1 MTFDHSKPLSNHL
14 RRKGNNESVYSR
26 LQSQPCTEEV
36 LLAEGHLLQ
45 GGGAHTVG
53 GDGGRIWARG
63 RGSSIHMFLC
73 CHYYTCVLQLL
84 IAVCLSVMILLI
96 AAVSIMLGCLNT
108 NTR

>member
-53 GDGGRIWARG
+53 GMEVGFGPEGEEALFIC
-63 RGSSIHMFLC
+63 SSAATIILVC
-73 CHYYTCVLQLL
+73 C
-84 IAVCLSVMILLI
+84 S
-96 AAVSIMLGCLNT
+96 S
-108 NTR
+108 